1 MLHLN
6 SGLLWSQSHSN
17 EKPVEDPSTS
27 ITNLVNEATAQ
38 VGVRSNAFL
47 SSALTTAASFKGE
60 SLCNNWSDSNTR
72 PDFYLS
78 LLNLQSPFPVT
89 LYKAARKAGW
99 LWALVWRH
107 GNSSRLQSP
116 VWVHMWP
123 DLTLSGSLRK
133 IFVVPLLFLF
143 FSRPRACVEV
153 ILRTKNIKR
162 CLVPRC
168 LGKIIDRLTVGKGP
182 FLFRRCQ
189 TP

>member
-1 MLHLN
+1 MKPQARWE
-6 SGLLWSQSHSN
+6 SG
-17 EKPVEDPSTS
+17 
-27 ITNLVNEATAQ
+27 
-38 VGVRSNAFL
+38 SNAFS

-60 SLCNNWSDSNTR
+60 SLCNNWSDSNTS

-99 LWALVWRH
+99 VMSPSLETRQQLKATESCLSPHVAWPYTLWIAEKDFCC
-107 GNSSRLQSP
+107 S
-116 VWVHMWP
+116 
-123 DLTLSGSLRK
+123 
-133 IFVVPLLFLF
+133 FAFFF

-153 ILRTKNIKR
+153 ILRTNNTKR

-168 LGKIIDRLTVGKGP
+168 LGKIIDRLTVVKGP